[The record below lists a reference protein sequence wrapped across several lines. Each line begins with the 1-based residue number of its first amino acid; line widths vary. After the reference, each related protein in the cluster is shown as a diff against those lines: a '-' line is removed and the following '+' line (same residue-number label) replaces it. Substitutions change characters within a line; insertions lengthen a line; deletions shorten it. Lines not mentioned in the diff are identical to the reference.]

1 MNTNHK
7 LMALG
12 LAFILLGSTSA
23 FARST
28 LHFENGNQS
37 YEKRTITG
45 HVPITKRSGATGY
58 AHRSSTNSDREWPG
72 DMILG

>member
-1 MNTNHK
+1 MNINHK

-12 LAFILLGSTSA
+12 LAFSLLGSTTA

-28 LHFENGNQS
+28 LHFENGNHS
-37 YEKRTITG
+37 YDKSTIKG
-45 HVPITKRSGATGY
+45 HVLTAGQSGATGY
-58 AHRSSTNSDREWPG
+58 AHRPSTNSDREWPG

>member
-1 MNTNHK
+1 MNINHK

-12 LAFILLGSTSA
+12 LAFCLFGSTSA

-28 LHFENGNQS
+28 LHFDNHS
-37 YEKRTITG
+37 YEKRTIPG
-45 HVPITKRSGATGY
+45 HVLTTIQPGATGY
-58 AHRSSTNSDREWPG
+58 AHRPSTNSDREWPG